1 MFEILGLA
9 GSGKSSTIKYI
20 KDSKYT
26 FKDNIEYK
34 KIDYSIMYK
43 IFKLIQIFLITKN
56 IRHIKEFITFLMLFK
71 SIKLN
76 NKKEKT
82 VICFDQGPLFILTKL
97 IIEIPEQ
104 EEYFLDE
111 LRKVIPYYNEIIYLK
126 TPLEVLSFRINN
138 REQEHRI
145 KDKPIEEQSLF
156 LKTYINLYNKVINI
170 CLEQNVNVIKINT
183 DKHSIDEVGELVL
196 ERFRQ
201 K

>member
-9 GSGKSSTIKYI
+9 GSGKSTTIKYI

-56 IRHIKEFITFLMLFK
+56 IRHVKEFITFLMLFK